1 MAQLSRST
9 LRPAATDATIPGGAL
24 LAGAFPAGAFLA
36 GAFLAGTVLAAP
48 LPRFSGNAVWNQ
60 NISAAAVHPD
70 SASMIATLNGM
81 GGGFGNG
88 RLQIDRSIHVVHAA
102 AGAPT
107 RTIVSHPG
115 GYFSPDCEP
124 IGTAMPVPAGAAI
137 EGETGLVCDNENN
150 DCHLLVVQ
158 GRTLYEAYSVT
169 QQSATQLQAF
179 CLAIWHLD
187 LVYPP
192 TGRGDH
198 CTSADAAGFP
208 MAPLLFN
215 ADEIAAS
222 LAVDPAGGGDL
233 GHAIRFI
240 LPNARMANDPGLGG
254 VGGRLYVRPATH
266 AGSPSGPVGSVPYGA
281 RLRLRADFPL
291 TNYSPAARVVLNTL
305 KRFGMVLSDGGTV
318 ALTSESDLYT
328 TTKWDDLGFEQDE
341 FYATVGATEVEVTDF
356 VVLDTGARIAETWDC
371 VPNNLAP
378 PIFSNGFESGN
389 TGAWS
394 QTIP

>member
-1 MAQLSRST
+1 MAKLSRST
-9 LRPAATDATIPGGAL
+9 VLPAASKATILAAVLVGGA
-24 LAGAFPAGAFLA
+24 A
-36 GAFLAGTVLAAP
+36 LAAP

-60 NISAAAVHPD
+60 DISAAAVHPN
-70 SASMIATLNGM
+70 SASMISTLNGL
-81 GGGFGNG
+81 GGFGNG

-107 RTIVSHPG
+107 RTIVSHPDD
-115 GYFSPDCEP
+115 YFLPDCEP
-124 IGTAMPVPAGAAI
+124 LGTAMPVPAHAAI
-137 EGETGLVCDNENN
+137 EGQTGLDCNN
-150 DCHLLVVQ
+150 LGEDCHLLVVQ

-169 QQSATQLQAF
+169 EENPSQLQAQ

-187 LVYPP
+187 LTYPA

-222 LAVDPAGGGDL
+222 LAIDPAGGGDI

-240 LPNARMANDPGLGG
+240 LPNSRMANDPSLGG
-254 VGGRLYVRPATH
+254 VGGRLYVRPGTH

-291 TNYSPAARVVLNTL
+291 TNYSPAARVMLNTM
-305 KRFGMVLSDGGTV
+305 KRYGIVLSDGGTV

-328 TTKWDDLGFEQDE
+328 TTKWDDLDFDQDE
-341 FYATVGATEVEVTDF
+341 FYNTPGATDPAITDF
-356 VVLDTGARIAETWDC
+356 VVLDTGARIAETWNC
-371 VPNNLAP
+371 VRNNLVP
-378 PIFSNGFESGN
+378 PVFANGFESGN
-389 TGAWS
+389 TSGWS
-394 QTIP
+394 QALP

>member
-1 MAQLSRST
+1 MAQLTRS
-9 LRPAATDATIPGGAL
+9 I
-24 LAGAFPAGAFLA
+24 AFPAAANVAAILAAMLAA
-36 GAFLAGTVLAAP
+36 GAALADP

-70 SASMIATLNGM
+70 SASMISTLNGL
-81 GGGFGNG
+81 GGFGNG
-88 RLQIDRSIHVVHAA
+88 RLQIDRSIHVVHAPP
-102 AGAPT
+102 GAPT
-107 RTIVSHPG
+107 RTIVSHPDD
-115 GYFSPDCEP
+115 YFLPDCEP
-124 IGTAMPVPAGAAI
+124 LGTAMPVPANAAI
-137 EGETGLVCDNENN
+137 EGETGLDCNN
-150 DCHLLVVQ
+150 LAGDCHLLVVQ

-169 QQSATQLQAF
+169 QENPSQLQAQ

-187 LVYPP
+187 LTYPA

-222 LAVDPAGGGDL
+222 LAIDPTGGGDI

-240 LPNARMANDPGLGG
+240 LPNGRMANDPSLGG
-254 VGGRLYVRPATH
+254 VGGRLYVRPGTH

-291 TNYSPAARVVLNTL
+291 TNYSPAARVMLNTM
-305 KRFGMVLSDGGTV
+305 KRYGIVLSDGGTV

-328 TTKWDDLGFEQDE
+328 TTKWDDLEFDQDE
-341 FYATVGATEVEVTDF
+341 FYNTPGATDPAISDF
-356 VVLDTGARIAETWDC
+356 VVLDTGARIAETWNC
-371 VPNNLAP
+371 VRNNLAP
-378 PIFSNGFESGN
+378 PVFANGFESGN

-394 QTIP
+394 QTLP